1 MGELVAMKNEIP
13 VEEVLELKEELE
25 MESIMKLQDG
35 ITKEEAV
42 AIIDDKASVEEIV
55 QIKEEINEISKLE
68 GITIESERF
77 PNFAKEGQ
85 KEMTLIDINSNNED
99 DIVRFVEVSEQP
111 ENVEQFQIIE
121 SVRNT
126 KPFHPET

>member
-1 MGELVAMKNEIP
+1 MNFF
-13 VEEVLELKEELE
+13 
-25 MESIMKLQDG
+25 
-35 ITKEEAV
+35 T
-42 AIIDDKASVEEIV
+42 
-55 QIKEEINEISKLE
+55 

-85 KEMTLIDINSNNED
+85 KEMTLIDINANNED

-126 KPFHPET
+126 KPFQPEVGPKDNKMCLLLY

>member
-1 MGELVAMKNEIP
+1 MGALKANMTIEELVAMKNEIP

-25 MESIMKLQDG
+25 MESIMKLQNG

-42 AIIDDKASVEEIV
+42 AIIDDRASVEEIV
-55 QIKEEINEISKLE
+55 EIKEEINEISKLE

-85 KEMTLIDINSNNED
+85 KEMTLIDINANNED
-99 DIVRFVEVSEQP
+99 DIVRFVEVS
-111 ENVEQFQIIE
+111 
-121 SVRNT
+121 
-126 KPFHPET
+126 

>member
-1 MGELVAMKNEIP
+1 
-13 VEEVLELKEELE
+13 
-25 MESIMKLQDG
+25 MKLQDG

-42 AIIDDKASVEEIV
+42 AIIYDKASVEEIV
-55 QIKEEINEISKLE
+55 EIKEISKLE

-85 KEMTLIDINSNNED
+85 KEMTLIDINANNED

-126 KPFHPET
+126 KPFQPG